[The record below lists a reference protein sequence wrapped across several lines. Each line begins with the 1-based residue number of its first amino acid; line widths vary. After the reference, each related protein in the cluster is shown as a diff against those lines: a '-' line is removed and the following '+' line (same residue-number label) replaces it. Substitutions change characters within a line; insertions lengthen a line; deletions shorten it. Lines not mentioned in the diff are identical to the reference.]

1 MKPTGI
7 VRKIDEL
14 GRIVLPKEMRKCL
27 NINTGD
33 DFQIRLEDEKI
44 ILEKYSYLKNYE
56 QEILSII
63 NCFIS
68 ETTYDISLVVNSKII
83 NKNNEIIDQKLD
95 RLIQERKVFECKNI
109 EELEL
114 NKNLIIEGRYIILPI
129 VVNSDLLGS
138 LIIVSK
144 DVIINMEKTSKLL
157 LKLIKSKFE

>member
-14 GRIVLPKEMRKCL
+14 GRIVLPKELRKCL

-56 QEILSII
+56 QEIMSII

-68 ETTYDISLVVNSKII
+68 ETSYDISLVINNKII

-95 RLIQERKVFECKNI
+95 RLIQERKIFECKNI
-109 EELEL
+109 EELHL
-114 NKNLIIEGRYIILPI
+114 NDNLVIEGRYIILPI

-138 LIIVSK
+138 LIVVSK
-144 DVIINMEKTSKLL
+144 DNIINIEKTSKLL
-157 LKLIKSKFE
+157 LKIIKSKFE

>member
-14 GRIVLPKEMRKCL
+14 GRIVLPKELRKCL

-56 QEILSII
+56 QEIISII

-68 ETTYDISLVVNSKII
+68 ETSYDISLVINNKII

-95 RLIQERKVFECKNI
+95 RLIQERKIFECKNI
-109 EELEL
+109 EELHL
-114 NKNLIIEGRYIILPI
+114 NDNLVIEGRYIILPI

-138 LIIVSK
+138 VIVVSK
-144 DVIINMEKTSKLL
+144 DNIINIEKTSKLL

>member
-144 DVIINMEKTSKLL
+144 DDIINMEKASKLL

>member
-144 DVIINMEKTSKLL
+144 DNIISMEKTSKLL

>member
-144 DVIINMEKTSKLL
+144 DDIISMEKTSKLL

>member
-1 MKPTGI
+1 MKTTGI

-14 GRIVLPKEMRKCL
+14 GRIVLPKELRKCL

-56 QEILSII
+56 QEIISII

-68 ETTYDISLVVNSKII
+68 ETSYDISLVINNKII

-95 RLIQERKVFECKNI
+95 RLIQERKIFECKNI
-109 EELEL
+109 EELHL
-114 NKNLIIEGRYIILPI
+114 NDNLVIEGRYIILPI

-138 LIIVSK
+138 LIVVSK
-144 DVIINMEKTSKLL
+144 DNIINIEKTSKLL
-157 LKLIKSKFE
+157 LKIIKSKFE

>member
-56 QEILSII
+56 QEILNII

-68 ETTYDISLVVNSKII
+68 ETTYDISLVVNGKII

-144 DVIINMEKTSKLL
+144 DDIINMEKTSKLL

>member
-14 GRIVLPKEMRKCL
+14 GRIVLPKELRKCL

-56 QEILSII
+56 QEIISII

-68 ETTYDISLVVNSKII
+68 ETSYDISLVINNKII
-83 NKNNEIIDQKLD
+83 NKNNEIIDQNLY
-95 RLIQERKVFECKNI
+95 RLIQERKIFECKNI
-109 EELEL
+109 EELHL
-114 NKNLIIEGRYIILPI
+114 NDNLVIEGRYIILPI

-138 LIIVSK
+138 LIVVSK
-144 DVIINMEKTSKLL
+144 DNIINIEKTSKLL
-157 LKLIKSKFE
+157 LKIIKSKFE

>member
-14 GRIVLPKEMRKCL
+14 GRIVLPKELRKCL

-56 QEILSII
+56 QEIVSII

-68 ETTYDISLVVNSKII
+68 ETSYDISLVINSKII

-95 RLIQERKVFECKNI
+95 RLIQERKIFECKNI
-109 EELEL
+109 EELHL
-114 NKNLIIEGRYIILPI
+114 NNNLVIEGRYIILPI

-138 LIIVSK
+138 LIVVSK
-144 DVIINMEKTSKLL
+144 DNIINIEKTSKLL

>member
-1 MKPTGI
+1 MKTTGI

-14 GRIVLPKEMRKCL
+14 GRIVLPKELRKCL

-33 DFQIRLEDEKI
+33 DFQIRVEEEKI

-56 QEILSII
+56 QEIL
-63 NCFIS
+63 
-68 ETTYDISLVVNSKII
+68 KII
-83 NKNNEIIDQKLD
+83 NKNKEIIDQKLD
-95 RLIQERKVFECKNI
+95 RQIQERKILECKSI

-114 NKNLIIEGRYIILPI
+114 NKNLIIEGRYIIIPI

-144 DVIINMEKTSKLL
+144 DDIINMEKTSKLL

>member
-1 MKPTGI
+1 MKPSGI

-114 NKNLIIEGRYIILPI
+114 NKKLIIEGRYIILPI

-144 DVIINMEKTSKLL
+144 DDIINMEKASKLL

>member
-14 GRIVLPKEMRKCL
+14 GRIVLPKELRKCL

-56 QEILSII
+56 QEIISII

-68 ETTYDISLVVNSKII
+68 ETSYDISLVINNKII

-95 RLIQERKVFECKNI
+95 RLIQERKIFECKNI
-109 EELEL
+109 EELHL
-114 NKNLIIEGRYIILPI
+114 NDNLVIEGRYIILPI

-138 LIIVSK
+138 LIVVCK
-144 DVIINMEKTSKLL
+144 DNIINIEKTSKLL

>member
-95 RLIQERKVFECKNI
+95 RLIQERKIFECKNI

-129 VVNSDLLGS
+129 VVNSDLVGS

-144 DVIINMEKTSKLL
+144 DDIISMEKTSKLL

>member
-1 MKPTGI
+1 MKPSGI

-144 DVIINMEKTSKLL
+144 DDIINMEKVSKLL

>member
-1 MKPTGI
+1 MKPSGI

-144 DVIINMEKTSKLL
+144 DDIINMEKASKLL

>member
-83 NKNNEIIDQKLD
+83 NKNNEMIEQKLD

-144 DVIINMEKTSKLL
+144 DDIIIMEKTSKLL

>member
-95 RLIQERKVFECKNI
+95 RLIQERKIFECKNI

-144 DVIINMEKTSKLL
+144 DDIISMEKTSKLL

>member
-1 MKPTGI
+1 MKPSGI

-144 DVIINMEKTSKLL
+144 DDIVNMEKASKLL

>member
-95 RLIQERKVFECKNI
+95 RLIQERKIFECKNI

-144 DVIINMEKTSKLL
+144 DDIINMEKTSKLL

>member
-1 MKPTGI
+1 MKTTGI

-14 GRIVLPKEMRKCL
+14 GRIVLPKELRKCL

-33 DFQIRLEDEKI
+33 DFQIRVEEEKI

-95 RLIQERKVFECKNI
+95 RQIQERKILECKSI

-114 NKNLIIEGRYIILPI
+114 NKNLIIEGRYIIIPI

-144 DVIINMEKTSKLL
+144 DDIINMEKTSKLL

>member
-63 NCFIS
+63 NCFIL

-144 DVIINMEKTSKLL
+144 DDIISMEKTSKLL

>member
-14 GRIVLPKEMRKCL
+14 GRIVLPKELRKCL

-56 QEILSII
+56 QEIISII

-68 ETTYDISLVVNSKII
+68 ETSYDISLVINNKII

-95 RLIQERKVFECKNI
+95 RLIQERKIFECKNI
-109 EELEL
+109 EELHL
-114 NKNLIIEGRYIILPI
+114 NDNLVIEGRYIILPI

-138 LIIVSK
+138 LIVVSK
-144 DVIINMEKTSKLL
+144 DNITNIEKTSKLL
-157 LKLIKSKFE
+157 LKIIKSKFE

>member
-14 GRIVLPKEMRKCL
+14 GRIVLPKELRKCL

-56 QEILSII
+56 QEIISII

-68 ETTYDISLVVNSKII
+68 ETSYDISLVINSKII
-83 NKNNEIIDQKLD
+83 NKNNEIIDPKLD
-95 RLIQERKVFECKNI
+95 RLIQERKIYECKNI
-109 EELEL
+109 EELHL
-114 NKNLIIEGRYIILPI
+114 NNNLVIEGKYIILPI

-138 LIIVSK
+138 LIVVSK
-144 DVIINMEKTSKLL
+144 DNIINIEKTSKLL

>member
-14 GRIVLPKEMRKCL
+14 GRIVLPKELRKCL

-33 DFQIRLEDEKI
+33 DFQIRLDDEKI

-56 QEILSII
+56 QEILNII

-68 ETTYDISLVVNSKII
+68 ETSYDISLVINSKII
-83 NKNNEIIDQKLD
+83 NKNSEIIDPKLD
-95 RLIQERKVFECKNI
+95 RLIQERKIYECKNI
-109 EELEL
+109 EELHL
-114 NKNLIIEGRYIILPI
+114 NNNLVIEGRYIILPI

-138 LIIVSK
+138 LIVASK
-144 DVIINMEKTSKLL
+144 DNIINIEKTSKLL

>member
-1 MKPTGI
+1 MKPSGI

-83 NKNNEIIDQKLD
+83 NKNNEIIDQKLN

-144 DVIINMEKTSKLL
+144 DDIVNMEKASKLL

>member
-83 NKNNEIIDQKLD
+83 NKNNEMIDQKLD

-144 DVIINMEKTSKLL
+144 DDIISIEKTSKLL

>member
-1 MKPTGI
+1 MKPSGI

-68 ETTYDISLVVNSKII
+68 ETTYDISLVVNSKIL

-144 DVIINMEKTSKLL
+144 DDIISMEKTSKLL

>member
-14 GRIVLPKEMRKCL
+14 GRIVLPKELRKCL

-44 ILEKYSYLKNYE
+44 ILEKYSYLKTYE
-56 QEILSII
+56 QEIISII

-68 ETTYDISLVVNSKII
+68 ETSYDISLVINNKII

-95 RLIQERKVFECKNI
+95 RLIQERKIFECKNI
-109 EELEL
+109 EELHL
-114 NKNLIIEGRYIILPI
+114 NDNLVIEGRYIILPI

-138 LIIVSK
+138 LIVVSK
-144 DVIINMEKTSKLL
+144 DNIINIEKTSKLL
-157 LKLIKSKFE
+157 LKIIKSKFE

>member
-83 NKNNEIIDQKLD
+83 NKNNEMIDQKLD

-144 DVIINMEKTSKLL
+144 DDIISMEKTSKLL

>member
-1 MKPTGI
+1 MI
-7 VRKIDEL
+7 E
-14 GRIVLPKEMRKCL
+14 
-27 NINTGD
+27 
-33 DFQIRLEDEKI
+33 
-44 ILEKYSYLKNYE
+44 
-56 QEILSII
+56 
-63 NCFIS
+63 
-68 ETTYDISLVVNSKII
+68 
-83 NKNNEIIDQKLD
+83 QKLD

-144 DVIINMEKTSKLL
+144 DDIISMEKTSKLL

>member
-14 GRIVLPKEMRKCL
+14 GRIVLPKELRKCL

-33 DFQIRLEDEKI
+33 DFQIRLDDEKI

-56 QEILSII
+56 QEILNII

-68 ETTYDISLVVNSKII
+68 ETSYDISLVINSKII
-83 NKNNEIIDQKLD
+83 NKNCEIIDPKLD
-95 RLIQERKVFECKNI
+95 RLIQERKIYECKNI
-109 EELEL
+109 EELHL
-114 NKNLIIEGRYIILPI
+114 NNNLVIEGRYIILPI

-138 LIIVSK
+138 LIVASK
-144 DVIINMEKTSKLL
+144 DNIINIEKTSKLL

>member
-68 ETTYDISLVVNSKII
+68 ETTYDISLVVNGKII

-95 RLIQERKVFECKNI
+95 RQIQERKILECKNI

-144 DVIINMEKTSKLL
+144 DDIISMEKTSKLL

>member
-144 DVIINMEKTSKLL
+144 DVIISIEKTSKLL

>member
-14 GRIVLPKEMRKCL
+14 GRIVLPKELRKCL

-56 QEILSII
+56 QEIISII

-68 ETTYDISLVVNSKII
+68 ETSYDISLVINSKII
-83 NKNNEIIDQKLD
+83 NKNNEVIDLKLD
-95 RLIQERKVFECKNI
+95 RLIQERKIFECKNI
-109 EELEL
+109 EELHL
-114 NKNLIIEGRYIILPI
+114 NDNLIIEGRYIILPI

-138 LIIVSK
+138 LIVVSK
-144 DVIINMEKTSKLL
+144 DNIINIEKTSKLL

>member
-14 GRIVLPKEMRKCL
+14 GRIVLPKELRKCL

-44 ILEKYSYLKNYE
+44 ILEKYSYLKKYE
-56 QEILSII
+56 QEIKSII

-68 ETTYDISLVVNSKII
+68 ETSYDISLVINSKII
-83 NKNNEIIDQKLD
+83 NKNNETIDQKLD
-95 RLIQERKVFECKNI
+95 RLIQERKIYECKNI
-109 EELEL
+109 EELHL
-114 NKNLIIEGRYIILPI
+114 NNNLVIEGRYIILPI

-144 DVIINMEKTSKLL
+144 DNIINMEKTSKLL
-157 LKLIKSKFE
+157 LKLIKYKFE

>member
-83 NKNNEIIDQKLD
+83 NKNNEMIEQKLD

-144 DVIINMEKTSKLL
+144 DDIISMEKTSKLL